1 MQKDLLASLTHGMV
15 NAQTNFQSPLT
26 PTLITNTDFNLGDC
40 LNNELAT
47 AETFIFAV
55 AFITEGG
62 LLMLKTKL
70 ADLALRGVK
79 GKIITSTYLGFNQPK
94 MFAELLKIP
103 NIEVEIVTENA
114 FHTKAYYIKHAQH
127 HTILVGSGNL
137 TATAL
142 KTNLEWTV
150 KLSSLTEGAFTQQF
164 QHALAQLSSQAVPL
178 TPAWLAEYTVQ
189 YQAPLPTKPFVREDP
204 KVTPNKM
211 QVAALTALQAL
222 RKQAAKRALVVS
234 ATGTGKTYLAA
245 FDIQQ
250 VQPKRVLFI
259 AHREQLLQQA
269 MTTFKRIF
277 TTTEDTFGIYSG
289 SQHTSSTRF
298 VFASIQTL
306 TKHYAEFD
314 ATAFDYIVIDET
326 HRAKAPSY
334 QQLFTYFKPSFMLG
348 ITATPER
355 TDGFNVYEL
364 FDYNLAYEISLA
376 DALAADMLVPFNY
389 IGVADYQVDG
399 ELITDLTALKYLVAD
414 ERVEH
419 LITKTNY
426 YGYAGEQLRGLIF
439 VSRIE
444 EGEILAAKLTE
455 RGLASQFLSSQ
466 SSNGVREEAVAALEA
481 GTLTYLIAVDI
492 FNEGIDIPSVN
503 QIVMLR
509 STQSKIIFLQQ
520 LGRGLRKFGGKDYL
534 TVIDFIGNYQNNY
547 LIPQAFETGTITD
560 KDHLRLQV
568 LQPQISG
575 LSTIN
580 FEAIAAQQILQAVTA
595 VKFDKITELKQQF
608 QALCN
613 RFGRLPTLVEVY
625 QSNQMDVRL
634 ILNKFKMYPAF
645 VSKMTGTVA
654 PELAPDFTAWLQFIS
669 QELAFGQRRHEL
681 LILKALL
688 KQGPLTTMEVL
699 TILEDEYHDQA
710 TLNSIINVLG
720 IKDYF
725 TAIDRRKYGEQSIV
739 DVIGDTWQLPRLF
752 NDLEQIML
760 LDVIE
765 VGLLMI
771 SASNDRQNQFT
782 LYQKYRRKDVVRL
795 LNWASDLPSIDI
807 GGYKYDVP
815 TQTLPI
821 FVTVEKSG
829 QAATALTYDNN
840 FIAPNRLPFYSKAN
854 RTLSSPVEAAL
865 FDAQKRN
872 IFVPL
877 FVKKSDDEG
886 AAFYYLGPVT
896 VDQQATYA
904 TELLNQRTQKM
915 QPVVRFELVLNTDV
929 PMHLWEYLVQ

>member
-1 MQKDLLASLTHGMV
+1 MHEDLATSLAHGMLQ
-15 NAQTNFQSPLT
+15 AQANYQSPLA

-94 MFAELLKIP
+94 MFAELLKLP
-103 NIEVEIVTENA
+103 NVTVEIVTDGA
-114 FHTKAYYIKHAQH
+114 FHTKAYYIQHANH

-178 TPAWLAEYTVQ
+178 TPAWLAEYTAQ
-189 YQAPLPTKPFVREDP
+189 YQAPLPTKTPVST
-204 KVTPNKM
+204 VTQITPNQM
-211 QVAALTALQAL
+211 QGAALTALQVL
-222 RKQAAKRALVVS
+222 RHQDANRALVVS

-250 VQPKRVLFI
+250 AQPKRVLFI
-259 AHREQLLQQA
+259 AHREQLLHQA
-269 MTTFKRIF
+269 MATFKRIF
-277 TTTEDTFGIYSG
+277 TAPTDTFGIYSG

-306 TKHYAEFD
+306 TKHYADFD
-314 ATAFDYIVIDET
+314 PTAFDYIVIDET

-334 QQLFTYFKPSFMLG
+334 QQLFTYFKPTFMLG

-389 IGVADYQVDG
+389 IGVADYQVDN

-419 LITKTNY
+419 LIAKTNY

-444 EGEILAAKLTE
+444 EGEILAVKLTE
-455 RGLASQFLSSQ
+455 RGLASQFLSAQ
-466 SSNGVREEAVAALEA
+466 SSNAEREQAVAALEA

-492 FNEGIDIPSVN
+492 FNEGIDIPAVN

-520 LGRGLRKFGGKDYL
+520 LGRGLRKFAGKEYL

-547 LIPQAFETGTITD
+547 LIPQAFESGTITD

-580 FEAIAAQQILQAVTA
+580 FEAIAAQQILKAVTA
-595 VKFDKITELKQQF
+595 VKFDRIAVLKQQF

-613 RFGRLPTLVEVY
+613 RFGRQPTLVEVY

-645 VSKMTGTVA
+645 VSKMTGEIMPA
-654 PELAPDFTAWLQFIS
+654 LAADFTAWLQFIS

-681 LILKALL
+681 LILQALL

-710 TLNSIINVLG
+710 TLSSIVNVLG

-725 TAIDRRKYGEQSIV
+725 TATDRRKYGDQPIV
-739 DVIGDTWQLPRLF
+739 DLIGDTWQLPRLF
-752 NDLEQIML
+752 TYLEQTML
-760 LDVIE
+760 LDAIE

-771 SASNDRQNQFT
+771 STSNDKQNQFT

-821 FVTVEKSG
+821 FITVEKNG
-829 QAATALTYDNN
+829 QAATDLNYDNN

-865 FDAQKRN
+865 FDAQNRD

-896 VDQQATYA
+896 VEQQTTQT

>member
-1 MQKDLLASLTHGMV
+1 MQEDLTASLAHGMV
-15 NAQTNFQSPLT
+15 RAQANYQSPLT
-26 PTLITNTDFNLGDC
+26 PTLITNTDLNLGDC

-47 AETFIFAV
+47 AKTFIFAV

-70 ADLALRGVK
+70 ADLALQGIK

-94 MFAELLKIP
+94 MFAELLKLT
-103 NIEVEIVTENA
+103 NVDVEIVTEGA
-114 FHTKAYYIKHAQH
+114 FHTKAYYIEHADY
-127 HTILVGSGNL
+127 HTIFVGSGNL

-150 KLSSLTEGAFTQQF
+150 KLNSLTDGAFTHQF
-164 QHALAQLSSQAVPL
+164 QEALAQLSVQAIPL
-178 TPAWLAEYTVQ
+178 TPAWLASYEAQ
-189 YQAPLPTKPFVREDP
+189 YQAPTQAITTVSPSSVIM
-204 KVTPNKM
+204 PNQM
-211 QVAALTALQAL
+211 QVAALKALQAH
-222 RKQAAKRALVVS
+222 REAGAKRSLVVS

-259 AHREQLLQQA
+259 AHREQLLKQA
-269 MTTFKRIF
+269 KATFQKIF
-277 TTTEDTFGIYSG
+277 TAKQDTFGIYSG
-289 SQHTSSTRF
+289 SQHNGTTRF

-306 TKHYAEFD
+306 TKHYTEFD
-314 ATAFDYIVIDET
+314 PTAFDYIVIDET

-334 QQLFTYFKPSFMLG
+334 QLLFAYFKSAFMLG

-389 IGVADYQVDG
+389 IGVADYQVDD
-399 ELITDLTALKYLVAD
+399 EVITDVTALKYLIAD

-419 LITKTNY
+419 LIAKTNY
-426 YGYAGEQLRGLIF
+426 YGYAGQQLHGLIF

-444 EGEILAAKLTE
+444 EGEILAEKLTA
-455 RGLASQFLSSQ
+455 RGLPSQFLSAQ
-466 SSNGVREEAVAALEA
+466 SSSVVREKAVTALEQ
-481 GTLTYLIAVDI
+481 GTLKYLIAVDI
-492 FNEGIDIPSVN
+492 FNEGIDIPAVN
-503 QIVMLR
+503 QIVMMR

-520 LGRGLRKFGGKDYL
+520 LGRGLRKFANKEYL

-547 LIPQAFETGTITD
+547 LIPQAFGNGTVTD
-560 KDHLRLQV
+560 KDRLRMQV
-568 LQPQISG
+568 MQPQISG

-595 VKFDKITELKQQF
+595 VKFDRIAELKQQF
-608 QALCN
+608 QMLCN
-613 RFGRLPTLVEVY
+613 RFGRVPTLVEVY
-625 QSNQMDVRL
+625 QSQQMDVRL
-634 ILNKFKMYPAF
+634 ILNKFKIYPAF
-645 VSKMTGTVA
+645 VSKMTGEIGPT
-654 PELAPDFTAWLQFIS
+654 LAADFTAWLQFVS

-681 LILKALL
+681 LILEALL
-688 KQGPLTTMEVL
+688 KQGSLTTMEVL
-699 TILEDEYHDQA
+699 TVLDNEYHDQA
-710 TLNSIINVLG
+710 TLASMLKVLG

-725 TAIDRRKYGEQSIV
+725 TAIDRRKYGNIGLV
-739 DVIGDTWQLPRLF
+739 NLVGDTWELARKF
-752 NDLEQIML
+752 DDLEQKML

-765 VGLLMI
+765 AGLLII
-771 SASNDRQNQFT
+771 SASNDGQNQFT

-807 GGYKYDVP
+807 GGYKYDVA

-821 FVTVEKSG
+821 FITLEKNG
-829 QAATALTYDNN
+829 QAATAMTYDNS
-840 FIAPNRLPFYSKAN
+840 FRSPNRIPFYSKAN
-854 RTLSSPVEAAL
+854 RTLNSPIEAAL
-865 FDAQKRN
+865 FDADKRD

-896 VDQQATYA
+896 VDQVATQT

-929 PMHLWEYLVQ
+929 PIHLWEYLVQ